1 MSGGGMGAGPI
12 KATDQNAY
20 GTANVPFGQGPGYG
34 INNYGGAATYPAA
47 GSTQY
52 PTQTLNQM
60 SDTLRG
66 NPNAPMVSQPPPQ
79 STADTISG
87 YYKNILQRDPDQAGY
102 DYWNKRA
109 GEGMDMNAIKQS
121 FLNSNEYMNSP
132 ANQQAYS
139 KYLANQQQPQQFQ
152 VQQPMY
158 VPQAQYEAYSPTVS
172 TWSAPQQQQAFIN
185 PTAVTQSG
193 ADGGGAMNYQY
204 RRGGIAALVR

>member
-34 INNYGGAATYPAA
+34 IDNYGGAATYPAA

-66 NPNAPMVSQPPPQ
+66 NPSAPMVSQPPPSQ
-79 STADTISG
+79 PMSANDTIAG
-87 YYKNILQRDPDQAGY
+87 YYQNLLGRAPDQAGY
-102 DYWNKRA
+102 DFWKDA
-109 GEGMDMNAIKQS
+109 AAKGQSLDSIKQLFMTS
-121 FLNSNEYMNSP
+121 PEYTQRM
-132 ANQQAYS
+132 QTM
-139 KYLANQQQPQQFQ
+139 NQQQPQ
-152 VQQPMY
+152 VQQQMY